1 MKQQTPEWFAARLG
15 KATGSRISDIVAKTK
30 TGYAAS
36 RDDYMFQLVVERLTG
51 INTVSFSS
59 PAMQWGVDQ
68 EEYARSAYEA
78 HMGVLVT
85 EVGSIDHPRI
95 AMSSA
100 SPDGLVGGDGD
111 GMVEIKC
118 PMTKNHLNMFLGQPI
133 AKVYKDQMMW
143 QMAVTGRKWVDYV
156 SFDPRCPAGLQLFIQ
171 TVERDN
177 EYIAALEFEVVK
189 FLDEV
194 EIKEKELRRI
204 LESKI

>member
-15 KATGSRISDIVAKTK
+15 KTTGSRISDIVAKTK

-59 PAMQWGVDQ
+59 PAMQWGVEQ

-100 SPDGLVGGDGD
+100 SPDGLVGDD

-118 PMTKNHLNMFLGQPI
+118 PMTKNHLNMFLGKSI
-133 AKVYKDQMMW
+133 AKEYKDQMQW

-156 SFDPRCPAGLQLFIQ
+156 SFDSRCPAGLQLFIQ
-171 TVERDN
+171 TVERDDK
-177 EYIAALEFEVVK
+177 YIATLEAEVIK
-189 FLDEV
+189 FLAELTQ
-194 EIKEKELRRI
+194 KENDLRLI

>member
-51 INTVSFSS
+51 INTVTFSS

-100 SPDGLVGGDGD
+100 SPDGLVDDD

-143 QMAVTGRKWVDYV
+143 QMAVTGRNWVDYV
-156 SFDPRCPAGLQLFIQ
+156 SFDFRCPAGLQLFVQ
-171 TVERDN
+171 TVVRDD
-177 EYIAALEFEVVK
+177 EYIAVLELEVMK
-189 FLDEV
+189 FLNEV

>member
-30 TGYAAS
+30 TGYASS
-36 RDDYMFQLVVERLTG
+36 REDYMFQLVVERLTG

-59 PAMQWGVDQ
+59 PAMQWGVEQ
-68 EEYARSAYEA
+68 EEYARAAYEA

-100 SPDGLVGGDGD
+100 SPDGFVNDD
-111 GMVEIKC
+111 GMIEVKC

-133 AKVYKDQMMW
+133 AKAYKDQMMW

-171 TVERDN
+171 TVERDD
-177 EYIAALEFEVVK
+177 EYIAGLELEVMK
-189 FLDEV
+189 FLSEV
-194 EIKEKELRRI
+194 EVKEKDLRLI

>member
-36 RDDYMFQLVVERLTG
+36 REDYMFQLVVERLTG

-59 PAMQWGVDQ
+59 PAMQWGVEQ

-78 HMGVLVT
+78 HMGVLVDQ
-85 EVGSIDHPRI
+85 VGSIDHPRI
-95 AMSSA
+95 PMSSA
-100 SPDGLVGGDGD
+100 SPDGLIGDD
-111 GMVEIKC
+111 GMIEIKC
-118 PMTKNHLNMFLGQPI
+118 PMTKNHLNMFLGQSI
-133 AKVYKDQMMW
+133 AKSYMDQMMW

-171 TVERDN
+171 TIERDN

-189 FLDEV
+189 FLAEV
-194 EIKEKELRRI
+194 EVKEKDLRVI
-204 LESKI
+204 LDAKI

>member
-15 KATGSRISDIVAKTK
+15 KATGSRISDIVSKTK
-30 TGYAAS
+30 TGYGSS
-36 RDDYMFQLVVERLTG
+36 REDYLFQLVVERLTG
-51 INTVSFSS
+51 VNTVSYSS
-59 PAMQWGVDQ
+59 PAMQWGVEQ

-78 HMGVLVT
+78 HMGVLVDQ
-85 EVGSIDHPRI
+85 VGSIDHPRI

-100 SPDGLVGGDGD
+100 SPDGLIGDD

-118 PMTKNHLNMFLGQPI
+118 PMTKNHLNMFLGQSI
-133 AKVYKDQMMW
+133 AKSYMDQMMW

-171 TVERDN
+171 TIERDN

-194 EIKEKELRRI
+194 ELKEKDLRLI
-204 LESKI
+204 LDSKI

>member
-36 RDDYMFQLVVERLTG
+36 REDYMFQLVVERLTG
-51 INTVSFSS
+51 NNTVTFSS
-59 PAMQWGVDQ
+59 PAMQWGVEQ
-68 EEYARSAYEA
+68 EEYARAAYEA
-78 HMGVLVT
+78 HMGVLV
-85 EVGSIDHPRI
+85 EQVGSIDHPRI

-100 SPDGLVGGDGD
+100 SPDGLVGYH

-133 AKVYKDQMMW
+133 AKAYRDQMQW
-143 QMAVTGRKWVDYV
+143 QMAVTGRNWVDYV
-156 SFDPRCPAGLQLFIQ
+156 SFDPRCPDGLQLFIQ
-171 TVERDN
+171 TVERDDK
-177 EYIAALEFEVVK
+177 YIAELEAEVII
-189 FLDEV
+189 FLNETEV
-194 EIKEKELRRI
+194 KEKELRRI

>member
-15 KATGSRISDIVAKTK
+15 KATGSRISDIVARTK

-51 INTVSFSS
+51 VNTPSFSS
-59 PAMQWGVDQ
+59 SAMEWGVEQ
-68 EEYARSAYEA
+68 EQYARSAYEA
-78 HMGVLVT
+78 QMGVLVT

-95 AMSSA
+95 PMSSA
-100 SPDGLVGGDGD
+100 SPDGLVGDK

-133 AKVYKDQMMW
+133 AKGYKDQMMW

-177 EYIAALEFEVVK
+177 EYIAALEFEVIK

-194 EIKEKELRRI
+194 EVKEKELRRI

>member
-51 INTVSFSS
+51 VNTPSYSS
-59 PAMQWGVDQ
+59 SAMEWGVEQ
-68 EEYARSAYEA
+68 EQYARSAYEA
-78 HMGVLVT
+78 QMGVLVT

-95 AMSSA
+95 PMSSA
-100 SPDGLVGGDGD
+100 SPDGLVSDN

-133 AKVYKDQMMW
+133 AKGYRDQMQW
-143 QMAVTGRKWVDYV
+143 QMAVTDREWVDYV
-156 SFDPRCPAGLQLFIQ
+156 SFDPCCPAGLQLFIQ
-171 TVERDN
+171 TVERDD
-177 EYIAALEFEVVK
+177 EYIVTLELEVMK
-189 FLDEV
+189 FLNEV
-194 EIKEKELRRI
+194 EIKEQELRRI

>member
-51 INTVSFSS
+51 INTVNFSS
-59 PAMQWGVDQ
+59 PAMQWGVEQ

-95 AMSSA
+95 SMSSA
-100 SPDGLVGGDGD
+100 SPDGLVDDD

-143 QMAVTGRKWVDYV
+143 QMAVTGRNWVDYV
-156 SFDPRCPAGLQLFIQ
+156 SFDPRCPAGLQLFVQ
-171 TVERDN
+171 TVVRDD
-177 EYIAALEFEVVK
+177 EYIAVLELEVMK
-189 FLDEV
+189 FLNEV

>member
-15 KATGSRISDIVAKTK
+15 KATGSRISDIVSKTK
-30 TGYAAS
+30 TGYGSS
-36 RDDYMFQLVVERLTG
+36 REDYLFQLVVERLTG
-51 INTVSFSS
+51 VNTVSYSS
-59 PAMQWGVDQ
+59 PAMQWGVEQ

-78 HMGVLVT
+78 HMGVLVDQ
-85 EVGSIDHPRI
+85 VGSIDHPRI

-100 SPDGLVGGDGD
+100 SPDGLIGDD

-118 PMTKNHLNMFLGQPI
+118 PMTKNHLNMFLGQSI
-133 AKVYKDQMMW
+133 AKSYMDQMMW

-177 EYIAALEFEVVK
+177 EYIDALEFEVVK

-194 EIKEKELRRI
+194 RVKEKALRLI
-204 LESKI
+204 LDSKI

>member
-1 MKQQTPEWFAARLG
+1 MKQQSPEWFAARLG

-36 RDDYMFQLVVERLTG
+36 REDYMFQLVVERLTG

-59 PAMQWGVDQ
+59 KEMQWGVEQ

-78 HMGVLVT
+78 HMGVLVDQ
-85 EVGSIDHPRI
+85 VGSIDHPRI

-100 SPDGLVGGDGD
+100 SPDGLIGDD
-111 GMVEIKC
+111 GMIEIKC
-118 PMTKNHLNMFLGQPI
+118 PMTKNHLNMFLGQSI
-133 AKVYKDQMMW
+133 AKSYMDQMMW

-171 TVERDN
+171 TIERDDK
-177 EYIAALEFEVVK
+177 YIANLETEVIK
-189 FLDEV
+189 FLAEV
-194 EIKEKELRRI
+194 EVKEKDLRLI
-204 LESKI
+204 LDAKI

>member
-36 RDDYMFQLVVERLTG
+36 REDYMFQLVVERLTG

-59 PAMQWGVDQ
+59 KEMQWGVEQ

-78 HMGVLVT
+78 HMGVLVDQ
-85 EVGSIDHPRI
+85 VGSIDHPRI

-100 SPDGLVGGDGD
+100 SPDGLIGDD
-111 GMVEIKC
+111 GMIEIKC
-118 PMTKNHLNMFLGQPI
+118 PMTKNHLNMFLGQSI
-133 AKVYKDQMMW
+133 AKSYMDQMMW

-171 TVERDN
+171 TIERDN

-189 FLDEV
+189 FLAEV
-194 EIKEKELRRI
+194 EVKEKDLRLI
-204 LESKI
+204 LDAKI

>member
-15 KATGSRISDIVAKTK
+15 KATGSRISDIVSKTK
-30 TGYAAS
+30 TGYGSS
-36 RDDYMFQLVVERLTG
+36 REDYLFQLVVERLTG
-51 INTVSFSS
+51 VNTVSYSS
-59 PAMQWGVDQ
+59 PAMQWGVEQ

-78 HMGVLVT
+78 HMGVLVDQ
-85 EVGSIDHPRI
+85 VGSIDHPRI

-100 SPDGLVGGDGD
+100 SPDGLIGDD

-118 PMTKNHLNMFLGQPI
+118 PMTKNHLNMFLGQSI
-133 AKVYKDQMMW
+133 AKSYMDQMMW

-171 TVERDN
+171 TIERDN

-194 EIKEKELRRI
+194 ESKEKDLRLI
-204 LESKI
+204 LDSKI

>member
-36 RDDYMFQLVVERLTG
+36 REDYMFQLVVERLTG
-51 INTVSFSS
+51 VNTVSFSS
-59 PAMQWGVDQ
+59 TAMQWGVDQ
-68 EEYARSAYEA
+68 EEYARAAYEA

-100 SPDGLVGGDGD
+100 SPDGLVGDD
-111 GMVEIKC
+111 GMIEIKC
-118 PMTKNHLNMFLGQPI
+118 PMTKNHLNMFLGQSI
-133 AKVYKDQMMW
+133 AKSYMDQMMW

-156 SFDPRCPAGLQLFIQ
+156 SFDPRCPDGLQLFIQ

-194 EIKEKELRRI
+194 EVKEKDLRLI

>member
-15 KATGSRISDIVAKTK
+15 KATGSRISDIVSKTK
-30 TGYAAS
+30 TGYGSS
-36 RDDYMFQLVVERLTG
+36 REDYLFQLVVERLTG
-51 INTVSFSS
+51 VNTVSYSS
-59 PAMQWGVDQ
+59 PAMQWGVEQ

-78 HMGVLVT
+78 HMGVLVDQ
-85 EVGSIDHPRI
+85 VGSIDHPRI

-100 SPDGLVGGDGD
+100 SPDGLIGDD

-118 PMTKNHLNMFLGQPI
+118 PMTKNHLNMFLGQSI
-133 AKVYKDQMMW
+133 AKSYMDQMMW

-171 TVERDN
+171 TIERDN

-189 FLDEV
+189 FLNEV
-194 EIKEKELRRI
+194 ELKEKDLRLI
-204 LESKI
+204 LDSKI

>member
-30 TGYAAS
+30 TGYASS
-36 RDDYMFQLVVERLTG
+36 REDYLFQLVVERLTG

-59 PAMQWGVDQ
+59 KEMQWGVEQ

-78 HMGVLVT
+78 HMGVLVDQ
-85 EVGSIDHPRI
+85 VGSIDHPRI

-100 SPDGLVGGDGD
+100 SPDGLIGED
-111 GMVEIKC
+111 GMIEIKC
-118 PMTKNHLNMFLGQPI
+118 PMTKNHLNMFLGQSI
-133 AKVYKDQMMW
+133 AKSYMDQMMW

-171 TVERDN
+171 TIERDDK
-177 EYIAALEFEVVK
+177 YIANLETEVIK
-189 FLDEV
+189 FLAEV
-194 EIKEKELRRI
+194 EVKEKDLRLI
-204 LESKI
+204 LDAKI

>member
-1 MKQQTPEWFAARLG
+1 MKQQTTEWFAARLG

-36 RDDYMFQLVVERLTG
+36 REDYMFQLVVERLTG
-51 INTVSFSS
+51 VNTVSFSS
-59 PAMQWGVDQ
+59 KEMQWGVDQ
-68 EEYARSAYEA
+68 EEYARAAYEA
-78 HMGVLVT
+78 HMGVLV
-85 EVGSIDHPRI
+85 EQVGSIDHPRI

-100 SPDGLVGGDGD
+100 SPDGLVGDD
-111 GMVEIKC
+111 GMIEVKC
-118 PMTKNHLNMFLGQPI
+118 PMTKNHLNMFLGQSI

-171 TVERDN
+171 TVERDDK
-177 EYIAALEFEVVK
+177 YIAELETEVIK
-189 FLDEV
+189 FLAEV
-194 EIKEKELRRI
+194 GVKEKDLRLI

>member
-36 RDDYMFQLVVERLTG
+36 REDYMFQLVVERLTG
-51 INTVSFSS
+51 INTVTFSS
-59 PAMQWGVDQ
+59 PAMQWGVEQ
-68 EEYARSAYEA
+68 EEYARAAYEA
-78 HMGVLVT
+78 HMGVLV
-85 EVGSIDHPRI
+85 EQVGSIDHPRI

-100 SPDGLVGGDGD
+100 SPDGLVGDD

-133 AKVYKDQMMW
+133 AKAYKDQMQW

-156 SFDPRCPAGLQLFIQ
+156 SFDPRCPAGLQLFVQ
-171 TVERDN
+171 TVERDDK
-177 EYIAALEFEVVK
+177 YIEELEKEVIK
-189 FLDEV
+189 FLAELEV
-194 EIKEKELRRI
+194 KEKELRRI

>member
-15 KATGSRISDIVAKTK
+15 KATGSRISDIVSKTK
-30 TGYAAS
+30 TGYGSS
-36 RDDYMFQLVVERLTG
+36 REDYLFQLVVERLTG
-51 INTVSFSS
+51 VNTVSYSS
-59 PAMQWGVDQ
+59 PAMQWGVEQ

-78 HMGVLVT
+78 HMGVLVDQ
-85 EVGSIDHPRI
+85 VGSIDHPRI

-100 SPDGLVGGDGD
+100 SPDGLIGDD

-118 PMTKNHLNMFLGQPI
+118 PMTKNHLNMFLGQSI
-133 AKVYKDQMMW
+133 AKSYMDQMMW

-171 TVERDN
+171 TIERDN
-177 EYIAALEFEVVK
+177 EYIAALEFEVIK

-194 EIKEKELRRI
+194 ESKEKDLRLI
-204 LESKI
+204 LDSKI

>member
-51 INTVSFSS
+51 VNTPSYSS
-59 PAMQWGVDQ
+59 SAMEWGVEQ
-68 EEYARSAYEA
+68 EQYARSAYEA
-78 HMGVLVT
+78 QMGVLVT

-95 AMSSA
+95 PMSSA
-100 SPDGLVGGDGD
+100 SPDGLVGGE

-133 AKVYKDQMMW
+133 AKGYKDQMMW

-171 TVERDN
+171 TVERDD
-177 EYIAALEFEVVK
+177 EYIATLESEVVK
-189 FLDEV
+189 FLNEV
-194 EIKEKELRRI
+194 EVKEKELRRI

>member
-1 MKQQTPEWFAARLG
+1 MKQQTTEWFAARLG

-36 RDDYMFQLVVERLTG
+36 REDYMFQLVVERLTG
-51 INTVSFSS
+51 VNTVSFSS
-59 PAMQWGVDQ
+59 KEMQWGVEQ
-68 EEYARSAYEA
+68 EEYARAAYEA
-78 HMGVLVT
+78 HMGVLV
-85 EVGSIDHPRI
+85 EQVGSIDHPRI

-100 SPDGLVGGDGD
+100 SPDGLVGDD
-111 GMVEIKC
+111 GMIEVKC
-118 PMTKNHLNMFLGQPI
+118 PMTKNHLNMFLGQSI

-171 TVERDN
+171 TVERDDK
-177 EYIAALEFEVVK
+177 YIAELETEVIK
-189 FLDEV
+189 FLAEV
-194 EIKEKELRRI
+194 GVKEKDLRRI

>member
-36 RDDYMFQLVVERLTG
+36 REDYMFQLVVERLTG
-51 INTVSFSS
+51 VNTVSFSS
-59 PAMQWGVDQ
+59 KEMQWGVDQ
-68 EEYARSAYEA
+68 EEYARAAYEA
-78 HMGVLVT
+78 HMGVLV
-85 EVGSIDHPRI
+85 EQVGSIDHPRI

-100 SPDGLVGGDGD
+100 SPDGFVGDD
-111 GMVEIKC
+111 GMIEVKC
-118 PMTKNHLNMFLGQPI
+118 PMTKNHLNMFLGQSI

-171 TVERDN
+171 TVERD
-177 EYIAALEFEVVK
+177 EKYITELETEVIK
-189 FLDEV
+189 FLAEAEV
-194 EIKEKELRRI
+194 KEKDLRRI

>member
-1 MKQQTPEWFAARLG
+1 MKQQTPEWMAHRLG
-15 KATGSRISDIVAKTK
+15 KATGSRISDIVARTK

-51 INTVSFSS
+51 VNTPSFSS
-59 PAMQWGVDQ
+59 SAMEWGVEQ
-68 EEYARSAYEA
+68 EQYARSAYEA
-78 HMGVLVT
+78 QMGVLVT

-95 AMSSA
+95 PMSSA
-100 SPDGLVGGDGD
+100 SPDGLVGDK

-133 AKVYKDQMMW
+133 AKGYKDQMMW

-171 TVERDN
+171 TVERDD
-177 EYIAALEFEVVK
+177 EYIATLESEVVK
-189 FLDEV
+189 FLNEV
-194 EIKEKELRRI
+194 EVKEKELRRI